1 MTIFYYTLKRVLR
14 NKQAFLVITLIPL
27 GIVFIPILW
36 REKSLVGASLY
47 GMVIFYGTFL
57 LTKSIMS
64 DRVNGTIIR
73 IFSAPIK
80 TLEYLTQ
87 TLLAYSLLM
96 TVQIGLIIIIG
107 KLLYNW
113 DLFLAFKLFLCYTV
127 FATTSIG
134 FSLAWNSLFR
144 SKIMSDAVFSVV
156 ISLMSILGG
165 IFIPINLLPDFFKRL
180 GMIFPTYWLSNALI
194 SINENKDLQNYLLS
208 IGILILFAVLYT
220 IFGSKRRLE

>member
-1 MTIFYYTLKRVLR
+1 MTIFYYTVIRVLR
-14 NKQAFLVITLIPL
+14 NKQTFFVITLIPL
-27 GIVFIPILW
+27 IMIFIPMLW
-36 REKSLVGASLY
+36 REKSLLGPTLY
-47 GMVIFYGTFL
+47 GVVILYGSFSL
-57 LTKSIMS
+57 AKSIMT
-64 DRVNGTIIR
+64 DRVNGTVIR
-73 IFSAPIK
+73 IFSAPVK
-80 TLEYLTQ
+80 TSKYLAQ
-87 TLLAYSLLM
+87 TLLAYSILL
-96 TVQIGLIIIIG
+96 TFQISLIIIVG

-113 DLFLAFKLFLCYTV
+113 DFILALQLFLCYTV

-208 IGILILFAVLYT
+208 IWILILFAVLYT

>member
-1 MTIFYYTLKRVLR
+1 MTIFYYTFIRVLR
-14 NKQAFLVITLIPL
+14 NKQTFFIITLIP
-27 GIVFIPILW
+27 IIMIFIPMLW
-36 REKSLVGASLY
+36 REKSLLGPTLY
-47 GMVIFYGTFL
+47 GIVILYGAFL
-57 LTKSIMS
+57 LAKSIMS

-80 TLEYLTQ
+80 TYEYLTQ
-87 TLLAYSLLM
+87 TLLAYSLLL

-113 DLFLAFKLFLCYTV
+113 ELILALKLFLCYTV

-134 FSLAWNSLFR
+134 FSIAWNSLFR

-165 IFIPINLLPDFFKRL
+165 IFVPINLLPDVFKRV

-194 SINENKDLQNYLLS
+194 SLNQNNDLQNYLLS
-208 IGILILFAVLYT
+208 IAILMLFTVLYT